1 MANLEWVSKQ
11 ENIRRA
17 VEDKLNEKEAFE
29 LLCKEKFGE
38 NKKILFKR
46 GNKFVSFETLTEAI
60 NMVKIF
66 IANVGDEENIS
77 YKIFNSI
84 KNGQKVYGG
93 YWSYV

>member
-1 MANLEWVSKQ
+1 M
-11 ENIRRA
+11 
-17 VEDKLNEKEAFE
+17 
-29 LLCKEKFGE
+29 
-38 NKKILFKR
+38 
-46 GNKFVSFETLTEAI
+46 TEAI

-84 KNGQKVYGG
+84 ENGQKVYGG